1 MTGAPK
7 RTPHIRP
14 VEVLPEIHQRQKCTE
29 DPSLQIVCEVQAAGG
44 HARQP
49 LAVFCD
55 ESQDIPLT
63 ILRRVAE
70 RRLPPHFRAACF
82 QRKRKVQ
89 DAQPLLRES
98 LRRFILATRNLTR
111 RCHGTRGIA
120 QNDRLHPLREK
131 SSTLPVCAA
140 NRTWCDFFFGFP
152 LSAAAGKKIAQNG
165 LT

>member
-29 DPSLQIVCEVQAAGG
+29 DPCLQIVCEVQAAGS

-49 LAVFCD
+49 LAVFSD

-63 ILRRVAE
+63 ILRRVAQ
-70 RRLPPHFRAACF
+70 RRLPPHLRATGL
-82 QRKRKVQ
+82 QREREVQ

-98 LRRFILATRNLTR
+98 LRRFILAARNLTR
-111 RCHGTRGIA
+111 RRHGTCGIA
-120 QNDRLHPLREK
+120 REDRLHPLRKK
-131 SSTLPVCAA
+131 SSTLPVRAA
-140 NRTWCDFFFGFP
+140 NRT
-152 LSAAAGKKIAQNG
+152 
-165 LT
+165 